1 MFSFDSLND
10 ERPSSYTKYN
20 IATSSPIDVPD
31 PKSTWEYW
39 DNLFLQQKNANR
51 IQKEQQP
58 PIDVHAKYSCSVAPS
73 KSTAR
78 VFSTQEIY
86 YRLDKLDS
94 TEKAMYELSI
104 EQNGYYDEKL
114 KRWIEPKI
122 KTNLPKCKN
131 VEQQVIAPPVII
143 AKSKFS
149 IYLDGFNT
157 AYTNKYVNFVK
168 PYECLTER
176 SYNDK
181 SGLGYDGTS
190 SNLLGVFLPSSEVLL
205 PIIECS
211 KADLQVKVTQLERYI
226 KKQILHDFHPLVPF
240 QGTKFQSYVNI
251 KITFDRFRVLNY
263 FSMTRP
269 PDLD

>member
-10 ERPSSYTKYN
+10 ERPSSYTSHN
-20 IATSSPIDVPD
+20 FAIPSPIDVPD

-51 IQKEQQP
+51 AQKEQQP
-58 PIDVHAKYSCSVAPS
+58 PIDVHAKYSSSDPPS

-78 VFSTQEIY
+78 EIWSSDINY
-86 YRLDKLDS
+86 KLGNFNAL
-94 TEKAMYELSI
+94 EKAHYEQIQKEKNALVIAATKESI
-104 EQNGYYDEKL
+104 RKSNL
-114 KRWIEPKI
+114 K
-122 KTNLPKCKN
+122 KCKN
-131 VEQQVIAPPVII
+131 VEQQVTPPVII

-211 KADLQVKVTQLERYI
+211 TKADLIVKVTQLERYI

-251 KITFDRFRVLNY
+251 KITFDRFRVLDY

>member
-1 MFSFDSLND
+1 MFSFASLND
-10 ERPSSYTKYN
+10 ERSSSYALSN
-20 IATSSPIDVPD
+20 ATHED
-31 PKSTWEYW
+31 W
-39 DNLFLQQKNANR
+39 DRLFQRNKNANR

-58 PIDVHAKYSCSVAPS
+58 PIDVHAKISCFVAPS
-73 KSTAR
+73 NCTAR
-78 VFSTQEIY
+78 VLSTQEIY
-86 YRLDKLDS
+86 YRLDKLDPI
-94 TEKAMYELSI
+94 EKACYEYSNNKGQT
-104 EQNGYYDEKL
+104 EVYNEKL
-114 KRWIEPKI
+114 KRWEVPKEI

-157 AYTNKYVNFVK
+157 AYTDKYVNFVK
-168 PYECLTER
+168 PYECLTDR

-211 KADLQVKVTQLERYI
+211 KADLKVKVTQLERYI

-251 KITFDRFRVLNY
+251 KITFDRFRVLDY